1 MENKNIYIKLK
12 ELQTSIEK
20 IRKTKNNPY
29 FKNKYADINVILD
42 AISDKLLENGLI
54 ILQAPQANL
63 TLKTEIID
71 VETSEKITSETPL
84 IGCNDMQKLG
94 SAITYA
100 RRYAIV
106 SMLCLE
112 QEDDDG
118 NKASGKEIKKPVEK
132 PMENQSINT
141 AEHFNAIM
149 VLIDN
154 LTFENMDASKA
165 KIRQLWTI
173 IGNKDLQAEIIK
185 ALKIK
190 ETQLEKDKNNDT
202 TL

>member
-12 ELQTSIEK
+12 ELQTSIDK

-29 FKNKYADINVILD
+29 FKNKYADINLILD
-42 AISDKLLENGLI
+42 AISDKLLENGLV

-71 VETSEKITSETPL
+71 VETSEKIISETPL

-118 NKASGKEIKKPVEK
+118 NKASGKDVKKPAEK
-132 PMENQSINT
+132 PGTKQTEATSVNT
-141 AEHFNAIM
+141 AEHFNAVM
-149 VLIDN
+149 SLIDA
-154 LTFENMDASKA
+154 LTFDNMEASKA
-165 KIRQLWTI
+165 KIRQLYTI
-173 IGNKDLQAEIIK
+173 IGNKDLQSEITK
-185 ALKIK
+185 SLKEK
-190 ETQLEKDKNNDT
+190 ELQLEKEGK
-202 TL
+202 